1 MKKILFLMAVCLQLL
16 LFSCDKTED
25 LKGHREEILTD
36 SNFIS
41 LTEAVN
47 TAREHLSI
55 IGEGRDL
62 DSDSSCYLRP
72 FKSLRMIYGQR
83 TK

>member
-1 MKKILFLMAVCLQLL
+1 MAVCLQLL

-55 IGEGRDL
+55 IG
-62 DSDSSCYLRP
+62 
-72 FKSLRMIYGQR
+72 
-83 TK
+83 